1 MRLSISEKYLKKQK
15 NISVTYSFL
24 GGLAVS
30 FVFIVF
36 GLNIDYLTKEVLIIV
51 SILSIVWMLFLGL
64 LDNRTRS
71 NDLRNRHI
79 EIKKDKIVLIDYEVE
94 HHIPIKSI
102 ASVNI

>member
-36 GLNIDYLTKEVLIIV
+36 GINIDSLTKRNINYNINTFNRMDTFSWII
-51 SILSIVWMLFLGL
+51 G
-64 LDNRTRS
+64 
-71 NDLRNRHI
+71 
-79 EIKKDKIVLIDYEVE
+79 
-94 HHIPIKSI
+94 
-102 ASVNI
+102 